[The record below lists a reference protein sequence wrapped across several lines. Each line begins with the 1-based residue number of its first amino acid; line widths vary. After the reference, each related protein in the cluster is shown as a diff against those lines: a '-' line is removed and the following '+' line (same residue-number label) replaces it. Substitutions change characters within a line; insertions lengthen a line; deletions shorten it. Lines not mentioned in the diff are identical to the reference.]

1 MKKIYSLAT
10 ILLALVVFSSCKKE
24 YECSC
29 KVSYVVDGQVVNKAT
44 SRNTIRSVNQE
55 DAARQCV
62 YYERQEDYLGKK
74 AVVQYDCDLR
84 Y

>member
-10 ILLALVVFSSCKKE
+10 VLIALVIFSSCKKE

-29 KVSYVVDGQVVNKAT
+29 KITYVVDGKVVNKAT
-44 SRNTIRSVNQE
+44 SRNTIRAVNEE
-55 DAARQCV
+55 DAGRQCV
-62 YYERQEDYLGKK
+62 YFEREENYAGQQ
-74 AVVQYDCDLR
+74 AVARYDCDLR